1 MTRSVRDTR
10 FSYFVKQVPNAV
22 VWLVVPLFISCI
34 DLSPRITASQYFSD
48 DFQPSTL
55 QVLFCQP
62 YPTILFL
69 MAQRGGT
76 YPPRAAEPPRAC
88 SSFRSSSS
96 RSRSGRVDDNEKKVD
111 GRSSRNE
118 AHRSTDEKIDGEN
131 PAHKSHEGIAQT
143 SPAPCDNAD
152 DQSNDEEWTIV
163 PHPNADMRG
172 VSSEVDLRIGWGKWR
187 YSLLSWAVRVGVKRD
202 QSS

>member
-1 MTRSVRDTR
+1 MKRLTERTPRTKAMKELPVCLLS
-10 FSYFVKQVPNAV
+10 
-22 VWLVVPLFISCI
+22 LF
-34 DLSPRITASQYFSD
+34 F
-48 DFQPSTL
+48 
-55 QVLFCQP
+55 
-62 YPTILFL
+62 LFL
-69 MAQRGGT
+69 IDENYGGADLT
-76 YPPRAAEPPRAC
+76 MLAE
-88 SSFRSSSS
+88 
-96 RSRSGRVDDNEKKVD
+96 
-111 GRSSRNE
+111 
-118 AHRSTDEKIDGEN
+118 
-131 PAHKSHEGIAQT
+131 T